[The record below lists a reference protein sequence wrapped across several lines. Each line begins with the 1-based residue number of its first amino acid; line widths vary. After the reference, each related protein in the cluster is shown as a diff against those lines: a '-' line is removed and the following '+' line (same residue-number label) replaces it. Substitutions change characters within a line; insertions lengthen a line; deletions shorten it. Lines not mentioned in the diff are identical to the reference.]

1 MDIVSKNVWR
11 VCVSQVE
18 IHDYGETPE
27 IPPVTHW
34 MSIMSFLAQLLNDAN
49 SYQIRDQ
56 INNA

>member
-1 MDIVSKNVWR
+1 MFG